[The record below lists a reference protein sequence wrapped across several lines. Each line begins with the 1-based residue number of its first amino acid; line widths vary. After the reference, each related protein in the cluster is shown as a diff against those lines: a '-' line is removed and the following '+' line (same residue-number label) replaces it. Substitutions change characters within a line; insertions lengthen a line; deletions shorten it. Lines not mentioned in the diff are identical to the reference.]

1 MSLLLVNIDS
11 KNSIRADQIGSV
23 HLLDNDHE
31 KYGYRVRVDH
41 VGSYM
46 QPGATTLVRF
56 GDLGEASK
64 CYRRLIDAV
73 TFHLAGPQS
82 GDAPT
87 QPAQAAPE
95 PAQA

>member
-41 VGSYM
+41 IGRLM

-56 GDLGEASK
+56 DTLGEASK

-73 TFHLAGPQS
+73 NFHLVGPQS
-82 GDAPT
+82 GDAQA
-87 QPAQAAPE
+87 QPAPATPE